1 MNRIIVTDS
10 TADIPEDLIKK
21 YSIKVMPVNVIL
33 DGKIHQDGKDISRA
47 SFYSSF
53 SEYTHMTSEPVRYE
67 DYGLEFLQ
75 MTQKYEEI
83 IIIHCSKHLSET
95 YNTAVKVSSDFQGK
109 KACRVEVIDSGQCS
123 MGLGLIVIAAAE
135 AMHQGASFD
144 QILSIVNKTKLQMNS
159 YMAIP
164 TLKYLKKNKK
174 IGGMKALFGSAMGVK
189 PVLEMNQGKMVI
201 KSKLFGEQ
209 KNMILSMMDK
219 IKEDVAN
226 RPITLSIIYSGN
238 RNLVQNLHDVFQ
250 NTFECKEVYIARFS
264 PSIAIN
270 TGPESYAVFFTPH
283 EE

>member
-1 MNRIIVTDS
+1 MNRVIVTDS

-21 YSIKVMPVNVIL
+21 YKIKVMPVRVIL
-33 DGKIHQDGKDISRA
+33 DGQVFRDGKDISRA
-47 SFYSSF
+47 SFYNSF
-53 SEYTHMTSEPVRYE
+53 DEFSNMSSEPVRYE

-75 MTQKYEEI
+75 MTKLYDEI
-83 IIIHCSKHLSET
+83 IIIHCSQHLSET
-95 YNTAVKVSSDFQGK
+95 YSNAVKVSRDFNTDADCK
-109 KACRVEVIDSGQCS
+109 VEIIDSGQCS
-123 MGLGLIVIAAAE
+123 MGLGMIVIAAAE
-135 AMHQGASFD
+135 AMHKGMSFD
-144 QILSIVNKTKLQMNS
+144 QIVSVINRTRLKMKS

-174 IGGMKALFGSAMGVK
+174 ITGMKALLGVAIGVK

-219 IKEDVAN
+219 IKEDVSG

-250 NTFECKEVYIARFS
+250 STFDCRDVYIARFS

-270 TGPESYAVFFTPH
+270 TGPDSYAVFFTPH
-283 EE
+283 E

>member
-21 YSIKVMPVNVIL
+21 YNIKVMPVNVIL
-33 DGKIHQDGKDISRA
+33 DGKIYRDGRDISRA
-47 SFYSSF
+47 SFYNTFDEFTNMS
-53 SEYTHMTSEPVRYE
+53 SEPVRYE

-75 MTQKYEEI
+75 MMEMYAEI

-95 YNTAVKVSSDFQGK
+95 YNNAVKVSQDFNSNTNCK
-109 KACRVEVIDSGQCS
+109 IEIIDSGQCS
-123 MGLGLIVIAAAE
+123 MGLGMVVIAAAE
-135 AMHQGASFD
+135 AMQKGMNFN
-144 QILSIVNKTKLQMNS
+144 QIISVINRTRLKMKS

-174 IGGMKALFGSAMGVK
+174 ITGMKALLGLAMGVK
-189 PVLEMNQGKMVI
+189 PVLEMSQGKMVI
-201 KSKLFGEQ
+201 KSKLIGKQ

-219 IKEDVAN
+219 IKEDVAG

-250 NTFECKEVYIARFS
+250 STFECKEVYIARFS
-264 PSIAIN
+264 PSVAIN
-270 TGPESYAVFFTPH
+270 TGPDSYAVFFTPH
-283 EE
+283 E